1 MANMITVDSEEFREL
16 IGWAD
21 RIEQN
26 IAEAI
31 KRMRPTI
38 ADEHYMNSEQLA
50 DKLHITTRTLQ
61 KLRDERTIPFTSV
74 CGKFLYPE
82 SGIYEVL
89 RKTTAIS
96 RPGSVGSPC
105 SVTCNTPGTIRSEGV
120 IVKRPRYAPFFT

>member
-61 KLRDERTIPFTSV
+61 KLRDERTLPCAESFCIPSLEYMRYF
-74 CGKFLYPE
+74 G
-82 SGIYEVL
+82 
-89 RKTTAIS
+89 KTTAIS

>member
-61 KLRDERTIPFTSV
+61 KLRDERTIYLISV

-89 RKTTAIS
+89 RKNYRDFKTW
-96 RPGSVGSPC
+96 
-105 SVTCNTPGTIRSEGV
+105 
-120 IVKRPRYAPFFT
+120 KRR